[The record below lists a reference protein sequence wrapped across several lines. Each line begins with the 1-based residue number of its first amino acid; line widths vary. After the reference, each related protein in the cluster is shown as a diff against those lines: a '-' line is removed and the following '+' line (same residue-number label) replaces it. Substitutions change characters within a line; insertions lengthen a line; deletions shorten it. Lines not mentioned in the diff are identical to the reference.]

1 MPIRKARLSKAE
13 QAKYFARLAQL
24 LRAGCDV
31 RIPDEWSEDSR
42 ALDIQIA
49 PPHENIIRQL
59 PNGTVAY
66 AILVRLVALL
76 ANLILEDF
84 GLAAAW
90 DPDLIPL
97 SLGKKDLYPFARDF
111 DFTRE
116 EVLNHRI
123 EKLLRFHHRGYLAEG
138 WLLATGLKPIP
149 DTYRNNT
156 SVPVE
161 VRFTDQFGSDHFG
174 KADAFVERS
183 ARQKTPALRPV
194 KVSGLFE
201 PLVPGMRDAIEES
214 GIITCQAEHK
224 VPAGGAR
231 RSSAWRV
238 SPGRESVGLPFLVK
252 P

>member
-1 MPIRKARLSKAE
+1 MPIRRPHLSRAE
-13 QAKYFARLAQL
+13 LPRYLSAAQQL
-24 LRAGCDV
+24 CAAGCDIE
-31 RIPDEWSEDSR
+31 IPAEWREHSN
-42 ALDIQIA
+42 AFDIHIG
-49 PPHENIIRQL
+49 PPEENIIRQL
-59 PNGTVAY
+59 PNGGVGCAVW
-66 AILVRLVALL
+66 ARLIARRTGV
-76 ANLILEDF
+76 ILEDF

-97 SLGKKDLYPFARDF
+97 SLGKKDLYSFARGF
-111 DFTRE
+111 DFRRE

-138 WLLATGLKPIP
+138 WLVATGLKPIP
-149 DTYRNNT
+149 DTYRNNM

-194 KVSGLFE
+194 TVSGLFE

-231 RSSAWRV
+231 HSSVWRV
-238 SPGRESVGLPFLVK
+238 SPGRESVELPFLVK

>member
-1 MPIRKARLSKAE
+1 L
-13 QAKYFARLAQL
+13 F
-24 LRAGCDV
+24 
-31 RIPDEWSEDSR
+31 
-42 ALDIQIA
+42 
-49 PPHENIIRQL
+49 
-59 PNGTVAY
+59 
-66 AILVRLVALL
+66 
-76 ANLILEDF
+76 
-84 GLAAAW
+84 
-90 DPDLIPL
+90 PL
-97 SLGKKDLYPFARDF
+97 SVNDNGLYSIRGGFC
-111 DFTRE
+111 FTQGE
-116 EVLNHRI
+116 ALNHRF
-123 EKLLRFHHRGYLAEG
+123 EKPFCFHHRGYLAEG

-149 DTYRNNT
+149 DTYRNNM

-174 KADAFVERS
+174 KANAFVERS